1 MGISRLADIYR
12 LAPKNNIISP
22 CNDAVVHRNS
32 AIFAKAGQGK
42 VSLIFTV
49 KSYAAHTDTRAS
61 QVHVTCVSPAIDVNS
76 GSLNSHITSMGS
88 DCHIDRCAF
97 QVGVPRITAARK
109 GQTSP
114 IATQN
119 TIALKVSGIGEIGQ
133 SCCICS
139 VCLQFLR
146 NNIIFIYINICAY

>member
-42 VSLIFTV
+42 VMSLIFAV
-49 KSYAAHTDTRAS
+49 KGCSAHTDTRAS
-61 QVHVTCVSPAIDVNS
+61 QSQVTGVSPSSDVNS
-76 GSLNSHITSMGS
+76 GPLNSHITSMGS

-97 QVGVPRITAARK
+97 QIGVPRITAARK
-109 GQTSP
+109 GHTPPSA
-114 IATQN
+114 IQN
-119 TIALKVSGIGEIGQ
+119 TIALKGSGIGEIGQ

-139 VCLQFLR
+139 VCLQ
-146 NNIIFIYINICAY
+146 